1 VSVQADLA
9 RETLRSLRAH
19 ALRYG
24 LTSLGIVWGAFMLT
38 YLSAS
43 MEGTERH
50 FIGAMQKMG
59 PRLVFMGGGVVLKQR
74 VGERGA
80 RPVELEDEDSERL
93 GALQAVEAASPRIE
107 LWSEMVRHGRRTKL
121 LRIEGVNESA
131 ASIRAFRPAEGRFV
145 SRGDVKENAR
155 VAFLGADAALRI
167 FGAEP
172 ALGRRISIGGFPFR
186 VIGVAERKGMQ
197 LIDSLSP
204 DDARVLIPYS
214 TAQRWMT
221 QQQKIEEF
229 VFAPERADRSTEAVR
244 RVRELTA
251 PHHGFAPDLET
262 AMWFFDIQEALQLV
276 GGLLAAMRLFN
287 MVAGLTTLLVGAVG
301 VMNIMLVIVGER
313 RAEIGLRK
321 AVGATGRAIFV
332 QFLAESTAV
341 CLLSGVAGAALGI
354 GLAQLIAHLAPAS
367 PFASTPVLD
376 AKTVLSVTA
385 ALVMVGIV
393 AGVAPAWRAAQ
404 VPPAEALR
412 GV

>member
-1 VSVQADLA
+1 VLADLA

-50 FIGAMQKMG
+50 FMGAMEKMG
-59 PRLVFMGGGVVLKQR
+59 PRIVFMGGGVVLKQR

-80 RPVELEDEDSERL
+80 RPVELKAEDSERL
-93 GALQAVEAASPRIE
+93 GALGTVEAVTPRIE

-131 ASIRAFRPAEGRFV
+131 ASIRNFRPAEGRFL
-145 SRGDVKENAR
+145 SHGDVAENAR
-155 VAFLGADAALRI
+155 VAFLGHEAALRL

-172 ALGRRISIGGFPFR
+172 AVGKRISIGGIPFR

-204 DDARVLIPYS
+204 DDRKVLIPYS
-214 TAQRWMT
+214 TAQRWIT
-221 QQQKIEEF
+221 QTDKIEEF
-229 VFAPERADRSTEAVR
+229 SLAPVRAEVSTQAIQ

-251 PHHGFAPDLET
+251 PHHGFSPKLET
-262 AMWFFDIQEALQLV
+262 AMWFFDIQEVLHLV
-276 GGLLAAMRLFN
+276 GGLLSAMRLFN
-287 MVAGLTTLLVGAVG
+287 VVAGLTTLLVGAVG

-313 RAEIGLRK
+313 RQEIGLRK
-321 AVGATGRAIFV
+321 ACGATGRAIFV
-332 QFLAESTAV
+332 QFLAEATTV
-341 CLLSGVAGAALGI
+341 CLCSGLVGALLGV
-354 GLAQLIAHLAPAS
+354 GLAQLVAHLAPAS

-376 AKTVLSVTA
+376 PKTVVTVTS

-393 AGVAPAWRAAQ
+393 AGVAPALRASQ